1 MKRLE
6 VLIYAAA
13 LFFLFALCRYI
24 PQTYPQ
30 LYRLELKP
38 VPVNV
43 RRGCSTQ
50 LLVHTLKQKD
60 VILFEKTMR
69 VWLALS
75 GSDKTIQPG
84 MCRIVPG
91 SIFTVAC
98 QLKNARPEF
107 CDVSI
112 IPGKTPAEITES
124 NGLSL
129 EKLKNAL
136 ADAGNFPEKLRPLLP
151 KEVLA
156 RSVFLLPERYF
167 LIPNEKIEQQLVAFA
182 SKLWFEKV
190 GKSIPAE
197 KFNAKYLLETG
208 IMASIVE
215 GEARVKEDRKPLAEI
230 FLKRLKTPMR
240 LQSCATVIYCWKE
253 FKGVKKSR
261 LTYSDLHIESPYNT
275 YRKDGLPPGPINVPS
290 ANCWLAVCSAGDTEY
305 LYFVADG
312 SGRHLFSK
320 SYSEHLKKQR
330 GLKR

>member
-30 LYRLELKP
+30 LYRAELKP
-38 VPVNV
+38 VSVNV

-50 LLVHTLKQKD
+50 SLVHTLKQKD
-60 VILFEKTMR
+60 VILFEKPMR

-75 GSDKTIQPG
+75 GSDKTIRPG

-91 SIFTVAC
+91 SVFTVSK

-107 CDVSI
+107 CAVSI
-112 IPGKTPAEITES
+112 IPGKTLAEIAES

-129 EKLKNAL
+129 ERLKSEL
-136 ADAGNFPEKLRPLLP
+136 ADADNFPEELSPLLP
-151 KEVLA
+151 KDVSA
-156 RSVFLLPERYF
+156 RLVFLLPESYF
-167 LIPNEKIEQQLVAFA
+167 LVPNEKIEQQLTAFA

-190 GKSIPAE
+190 GKTIPAE
-197 KFNAKYLLETG
+197 KFNAKYLFETG

-230 FLKRLKTPMR
+230 FLKRLKVPMR

-261 LTYSDLHIESPYNT
+261 LTYADLNIDCPYNT

-290 ANCWLAVCSAGDTEY
+290 ADCWLAVCGAGDTEY

-312 SGRHLFSK
+312 NGRHLFSK
-320 SYSEHLKKQR
+320 SYDEHLKKQR
-330 GLKR
+330 GIKR